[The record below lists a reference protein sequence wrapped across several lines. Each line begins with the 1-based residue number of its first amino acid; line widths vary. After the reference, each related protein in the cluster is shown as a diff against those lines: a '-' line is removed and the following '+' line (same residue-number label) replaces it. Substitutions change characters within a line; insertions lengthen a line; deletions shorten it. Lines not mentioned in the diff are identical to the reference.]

1 MEIITETIYGYD
13 SSVMKKIENRKVSPN
28 SNSRREAE
36 SYPCEKTMQRWH
48 HWFMASL

>member
-28 SNSRREAE
+28 SNSRREAGRVKN
-36 SYPCEKTMQRWH
+36 PIQCRVVVP
-48 HWFMASL
+48 

>member
-28 SNSRREAE
+28 SKREAGRVKN
-36 SYPCEKTMQRWH
+36 PIQCRVVVP
-48 HWFMASL
+48 